1 VFDPIAQLRLIRTD
15 GVGPQTYRR
24 LIARFRT
31 AAAALDALP
40 GIARNAGRAAAPV
53 IPSAAQARAELDRHA
68 ELGATPIFLGDTL
81 YPPLL
86 AELPD
91 APPMIAV
98 RGDAALL
105 TRPTVAI
112 VGARNASV
120 NGQRIAETLAEDLAR
135 AGYGVVSGL
144 ARGIDGAAHRGAL
157 RAGVTFAAIPGGL
170 DKIYPPEHAD
180 LQARIT
186 EAGAVIAES
195 PPGTAPMARHFPKR
209 NRIIAG
215 LALGVVVIEA
225 AHRSGSLITARM
237 ALDYH
242 RELFAVPGSPL
253 DARCQ
258 GSNDL
263 LRQGAHFT
271 ENLADILNNLPH
283 YRVRPGLAAPAPS
296 PISAPDVPETDPQAA
311 RSQLTE
317 LLSASP
323 MPVDEIARRCHL
335 SPAALSAALMELEL
349 IGRIE
354 ALPGNRVGLIAPV

>member
-1 VFDPIAQLRLIRTD
+1 MSDPIAQLRLIRTD

-24 LIARFRT
+24 LIDRFRT
-31 AAAALDALP
+31 PAAALDALP
-40 GIARNAGRAAAPV
+40 GIARNAGRAIAPA
-53 IPSAAQARAELDRHA
+53 IPSAAQAQAELDRHA
-68 ELGATPIFLGDTL
+68 QLGATPIFLGDTL

-98 RGDAALL
+98 RGDPALL
-105 TRPTVAI
+105 ARPTMAI

-120 NGQRIAETLAEDLAR
+120 NGQRIAETLADDLVK
-135 AGYGVVSGL
+135 AGYNVVSGL

-157 RAGVTFAAIPGGL
+157 RTGYTLAAIPGGM

-180 LQARIT
+180 LQARIA

-271 ENLADILNNLPH
+271 ENLTDILANLPT
-283 YRVRPGLAAPAPS
+283 YRAGSGLAEPS
-296 PISAPDVPETDPQAA
+296 QPPVLAADFNERDHEAA
-311 RSQLTE
+311 RTHLTE

-323 MPVDEIARRCHL
+323 MPVDEIARRCHF